1 MAKNVFRYNE
11 FINKLENVVMIKS
24 PQEEKPEEVEEAAPV
39 EEYTGPTADDLRR
52 EAEAFK
58 EQWESEKALMIQEAQ
73 IRAEEIIKQAQ
84 DEGFEILKKEQANAA
99 AVKIEAQREYQAL
112 LDQAKKESQQIESQ
126 ARSEVSGLEEAARK
140 KGYQEG
146 FESGY
151 KEGEE
156 EVRRLVDRM
165 HLILQKVIEKR
176 ADIIEGAETQV
187 VNLVLLIARK
197 VVKVISENQRNVVIN
212 NVVQA
217 LRKIKTRG
225 DVVLRVNL
233 EDLNLTSENTKEFL
247 KMVENVKSISVVE
260 DSSVDPGGC
269 VVETDFGQIDARI
282 ASQLHEIEE
291 KVRELMPIKS
301 VTQGEAP
308 KVPG

>member
-11 FINKLENVVMIKS
+11 FINKLDNIVAIKS
-24 PQEEKPEEVEEAAPV
+24 PQPDLPPEPEEVEPL

-52 EAEAFK
+52 EAEEFRQ
-58 EQWESEKALMIQEAQ
+58 QWESEKALLIQESQ
-73 IRAEEIIKQAQ
+73 IQAEEILKQAREAAF
-84 DEGFEILKKEQANAA
+84 DIIKKEQENAA
-99 AVKIEAQREYQAL
+99 KIKIDAERDYQNLMEQAKRDMQALEAQTRNTVADLEAG
-112 LDQAKKESQQIESQ
+112 AK
-126 ARSEVSGLEEAARK
+126 K

-146 FESGY
+146 FDQGY
-151 KEGEE
+151 AEGAS
-156 EVRRLVDRM
+156 EVRRLVERM
-165 HLILQKVIEKR
+165 HLIIQKVIEKR

-197 VVKVISENQRNVVIN
+197 VIKVISENQRNVVIN
-212 NVVQA
+212 NVIQA
-217 LRKIKTRG
+217 LRKLKTRG
-225 DVVLRVNL
+225 DVVIRVNL
-233 EDLNLTSENTKEFL
+233 DDLKLTSDNTKEFI

-291 KVRELMPIKS
+291 KVRELMPIKT
-301 VTQGEAP
+301 VTQGEPP
-308 KVPG
+308 KVP

>member
-11 FINKLENVVMIKS
+11 FINKLENLVAIKS
-24 PQEEKPEEVEEAAPV
+24 PQAEAAEEVEELEPL
-39 EEYTGPTADDLRR
+39 EEYTGPTAEDLRK
-52 EAEAFK
+52 EAEEFR
-58 EQWESEKALMIQEAQ
+58 EQWQSEKALMIQESQ
-73 IRAEEIIKQAQ
+73 IKAEEIIQAAQ
-84 DEGFEILKKEQANAA
+84 ASAFEIIKKEQENAA
-99 AVKIEAQREYQAL
+99 KIKIDAERDYQNL
-112 LDQAKKESQQIESQ
+112 MEQAKKESQVLDAQ
-126 ARSEVSGLEEAARK
+126 ARTQVHELENNAKK
-140 KGYQEG
+140 KGHQEG
-146 FESGY
+146 FEAGY

-165 HLILQKVIEKR
+165 HLIIQKVIEKR
-176 ADIIEGAETQV
+176 SDIIEGAETQV

-197 VVKVISENQRNVVIN
+197 VIKVISENQRNVVIN

-217 LRKIKTRG
+217 LRKLKTRG
-225 DVVLRVNL
+225 DVVIRVNL
-233 EDLNLTSENTKEFL
+233 EDLKLTSDNTKEFI
-247 KMVENVKSISVVE
+247 KMVENVKSISVIE

-301 VTQGEAP
+301 ASAGEPP
-308 KVPG
+308 KVN